1 MPARHYAQLPPWPLG
16 RARVFG
22 QIAATAAAS
31 PDVLWA
37 QLSIR
42 TDLLAVPP
50 GDDDRHR
57 LVVVA
62 TRYGQAGG
70 SGEEALA
77 APLAP
82 RESWALP
89 RYLMHLLPGRPRQL
103 WSSSSAKNSLQLL
116 SFALRLEREVVGEL
130 RLFARGRDSG
140 ELYRA
145 LTGQAELLLR
155 ADLLERRLKAADLRK
170 QVVMDKAGDAI
181 LIVSAETGRVIE
193 ANRRAAEMSRY
204 RQSDLAGLTIN
215 TLLETPDG
223 SELFTTLRSRGR
235 RQRPVLSLLR
245 RKGDPLPVSISAAT
259 TGGAHPTWQLIVRD
273 VEKEEQA
280 RALITRAKDT
290 LAAIAMAGVRLQTLS
305 ERKEI
310 FEAVGRELAGLG
322 YFSAMLLPEPLAF
335 GEPDLGR
342 WGVMHVSVPAGG
354 AQPPPELLAASFQP
368 QELPP
373 LRRAISS
380 GRPVFS
386 SASEPSR
393 GRGASPDRRLLQAFG
408 RPRGAARPKVGE
420 GTIWA
425 PLVPQGQVAG
435 ALWVAGPGLSA
446 ADAEGIAAFA
456 LQAGMALERA
466 RLYGEIKRRAQDL
479 EAEVERRTRELT
491 LAVRALREVD
501 RRKDNFL
508 ANVSHELR
516 TPLVTILGYTQL
528 ILSERMGPLSH
539 EQRVCLTTAHRN
551 GQKLRDFIEELLDYS
566 RHELTRDTLKRAPF
580 QIKDVIDQAAAAIY
594 PKLLERNLTLQTRVA
609 PDTPEVF
616 GERERVVQVLT
627 NLLTNGERH
636 SPRGGRLR
644 VAAAKV
650 GDCVRVSVAD
660 NGSGIPKEHR
670 ARIFDRLYQVG
681 DRMLA
686 REKGAGLGL
695 GLAIARSIVEVHGG
709 RIWIDERVVHGTRFT
724 FELPIA
730 DRVVELE
737 DVAQALPARR

>member
-1 MPARHYAQLPPWPLG
+1 MPARRDTQLPPWPLG

-22 QIAATAAAS
+22 QIAAASAAS
-31 PDVLWA
+31 PEVRWA

-42 TDLLAVPP
+42 ADLLALP
-50 GDDDRHR
+50 GGEGDRHR
-57 LVVVA
+57 LIAVA
-62 TRYGQAGG
+62 TKYRRAGVG
-70 SGEEALA
+70 DDGLA
-77 APLAP
+77 TPLAL
-82 RESWALP
+82 RESWAFP
-89 RYLMHLLPGRPRQL
+89 RYLAHLPAGVPRQL
-103 WSSSSAKNSLQLL
+103 WASGEDPSLRLL
-116 SFALRLEREVVGEL
+116 SIALRLEEEVVGEL
-130 RLFARGRDSG
+130 RIFGAPAGASVGLFQAM
-140 ELYRA
+140 
-145 LTGQAELLLR
+145 TGQAELLLR
-155 ADLLERRLKAADLRK
+155 SDLLERKLKAADLRK

-181 LIVSAETGRVIE
+181 FIVSAESGRVVE
-193 ANRRAAEMSRY
+193 ANRRAAEVSRY
-204 RQSDLAGLTIN
+204 RLRDLSGFLLTD
-215 TLLETPDG
+215 LLETPDG
-223 SELFTTLRSRGR
+223 GELFATLRSRGR
-235 RQRPVLSLLR
+235 RQRPVLKLLR

-280 RALITRAKDT
+280 RAQITRAKDT

-310 FEAVGRELAGLG
+310 FEAVGRELSGLG
-322 YFSAMLLPEPLAF
+322 YFSAMLLPEPIAA
-335 GEPDLGR
+335 GEPDLGH
-342 WGVMHVSVPAGG
+342 WAVMHVSVPTDG
-354 AQPPPELLAASFQP
+354 AEPPPELLTASFLP
-368 QELPP
+368 QALPP
-373 LRRAISS
+373 LRKALSS
-380 GRPVFS
+380 GRPIFS

-393 GRGASPDRRLLQAFG
+393 GRGATPDRRLLQAFG
-408 RPRGAARPKVGE
+408 RPRGPTQRRRPA

-435 ALWVAGPGLSA
+435 ALWVAGPELSA

-466 RLYGEIKRRAQDL
+466 RLYGEIKRRSQDL

-580 QIKDVIDQAAAAIY
+580 RIKDVIDQAAAAIY

-609 PDTPEVF
+609 RDTPEIL

-636 SPRGGRLR
+636 CPRNGRLR

-650 GDCVRVSVAD
+650 GDWVRVSVAD

-681 DRMLA
+681 DRLVA

-709 RIWIDERVVHGTRFT
+709 RIWIDERVQHGTRFY
-724 FELPIA
+724 FELP
-730 DRVVELE
+730 
-737 DVAQALPARR
+737 VAEPQAVSFDSRRSGSL